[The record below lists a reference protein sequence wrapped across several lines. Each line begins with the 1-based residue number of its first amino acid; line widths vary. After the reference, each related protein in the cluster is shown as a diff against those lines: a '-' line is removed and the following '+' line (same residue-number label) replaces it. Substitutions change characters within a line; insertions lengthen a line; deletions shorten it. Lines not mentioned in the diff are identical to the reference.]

1 MHLPRPRSLQERARP
16 KTHLLQNLSL
26 PNLLLQVEATEAEQV
41 LLKLHLQ
48 KLHRALN
55 HLNVIVKLTA
65 KDQSAT
71 TVKARTV
78 TAIAT
83 ATVVTTVSVIVDQ
96 TVVEDLTMI
105 VKTQS
110 QRSLLMMS

>member
-1 MHLPRPRSLQERARP
+1 MHLPRLRSLQERARP

-26 PNLLLQVEATEAEQV
+26 PNLLLQVEATGAEQV
-41 LLKLHLQ
+41 LPKLHLQ
-48 KLHRALN
+48 KLIRALN
-55 HLNVIVKLTA
+55 HLSVIAKLTA
-65 KDQSAT
+65 KGQSVM

-78 TAIAT
+78 IVIAT
-83 ATVVTTVSVIVDQ
+83 ATVVTTASVIVDQ

-105 VKTQS
+105 VKKQS